1 MRIRNVKKLERLQEI
16 LMEMVEAQ
24 FVSGSSCMVL
34 QQGKELCYYEAG
46 YRDIAG
52 KKLLTRDT
60 IFRLYSMTKPMT
72 AVAVMMLLEEG
83 RLDLLTPV
91 SQFFPSFRDQYYL
104 RDGKKIP
111 VQTPVQVRHLLNMTS
126 GLTYPGGT
134 ENETDVRTGELMDE
148 VVAKLH
154 TDEALTTCEI
164 VERLGEIPLLFE
176 PGTRWN
182 YGLSADVLG
191 AIVEKASGMDFGEFL
206 KKRIFEP
213 LGMKDTA
220 FYVPQEKQKRLAKVY
235 DWDMQADRLA
245 EREPDH
251 LGVSTRME
259 REPAFESGG
268 AGLAST
274 IDDAAKF
281 ANMLTA
287 HGKAA
292 DGMRLISEKTWEYL
306 TSGHLNHTQRAG
318 MIWEN
323 LPGYN
328 YGNLMRVLDDPSQCV
343 SLGTKGEYGWDGW
356 LGAYMANDPENELTL
371 LIMNQRMN
379 TGTTLYTRKMR
390 NIVFSSLE

>member
-1 MRIRNVKKLERLQEI
+1 MRNINVKKLERLQEI
-16 LMEMVEAQ
+16 LAEMVDEQ

-34 QQGKELCYYEAG
+34 QHGKELCYYEAG
-46 YRDIAG
+46 YRDLAG
-52 KKLLTRDT
+52 KKPLTRDT
-60 IFRLYSMTKPMT
+60 IFRLYSLTKPMT

-91 SQFFPSFRDQYYL
+91 SQFFPSFQEQYYIC
-104 RDGKKIP
+104 DGKKIP
-111 VQTPVQVRHLLNMTS
+111 VQTPVQIRHLLNMTS

-134 ENETDVRTGELMDE
+134 DDEADVRTGALIDE
-148 VVAKLH
+148 VIAKLH
-154 TDEALTTCEI
+154 TQEALTTSEI

-191 AIVEKASGMDFGEFL
+191 AIVEKVSGMRFGEFL

-213 LGMKDTA
+213 LGMSHTA
-220 FYVPQEKQKRLAKVY
+220 FYVPQEDQELLAKVY
-235 DWDMQADRLA
+235 DWDGQEGRLA

-274 IDDAAKF
+274 IDDVARF
-281 ANMLTA
+281 TNMLTA

-292 DGMRLISEKTWEYL
+292 DGTRLISEKTWEYL
-306 TSGHLNHTQRAG
+306 TGGKLDESQRSG

-328 YGNLMRVLDDPSQCV
+328 YGNLMRVLEEPQKCV

-356 LGAYMANDPENELTL
+356 LGAYMVNDPENGLTL

-390 NIVFSSLE
+390 NIVFSALE

>member
-1 MRIRNVKKLERLQEI
+1 MRTVNVKKLERLREI
-16 LMEMVEAQ
+16 LAEMVEAQ

-34 QQGKELCYYEAG
+34 QHGRELCYFEHG
-46 YRDIAG
+46 YRDIAA
-52 KKLLTRDT
+52 KKNLTRDT
-60 IFRLYSMTKPMT
+60 IYRLYSLTKPMT

-91 SQFFPSFRDQYYL
+91 SDFFPSFQEQYYV

-111 VQTPVQVRHLLNMTS
+111 VQTPVQIRHLLNMTS
-126 GLTYPGGT
+126 GLTYPGGMDD
-134 ENETDVRTGELMDE
+134 ETDVQTGALIDE
-148 VVAKLH
+148 IVARLH
-154 TDEALTTCEI
+154 TDEPLTTAEI
-164 VERLGEIPLLFE
+164 VERLGEVPLLFE

-191 AIVEKASGMDFGEFL
+191 AIVEKASGMRFGEFL
-206 KKRIFEP
+206 QTRIFEP
-213 LGMKDTA
+213 LGMRDTA
-220 FYVPQEKQKRLAKVY
+220 FYVPQEKQERLAKVY
-235 DWDMQADRLA
+235 DRDEQTGMLV

-259 REPAFESGG
+259 RRPVFESGG

-274 IDDAAKF
+274 IDDVAKF
-281 ANMLTA
+281 TNMLTA
-287 HGKAA
+287 KGKAA
-292 DGMRLISEKTWEYL
+292 DGTRLISEKTWEYL
-306 TSGHLNHTQRAG
+306 TTGKLDDVQRSS
-318 MIWEN
+318 MNWEN

-328 YGNLMRVLDDPSQCV
+328 YGNLMRVLQEPEKCV
-343 SLGTKGEYGWDGW
+343 SLGTKGEHGWDGW
-356 LGAYMANDPENELTL
+356 LGAYMVNDPENELTL

>member
-1 MRIRNVKKLERLQEI
+1 MRTLNEKRLERLREI
-16 LMEMVEAQ
+16 LAEMVDAQ

-34 QQGKELCYYEAG
+34 QHGRELCYYENG
-46 YRDIAG
+46 YRDIASR
-52 KKLLTRDT
+52 KPLTRDT

-72 AVAVMMLLEEG
+72 AVAVMMLLEDG
-83 RLDLLTPV
+83 KLDLLTPV
-91 SQFFPSFRDQYYL
+91 SDYFPSFRNQYYIC
-104 RDGKKIP
+104 GGEKIP
-111 VQTPVQVRHLLNMTS
+111 VQTPIQIRHLLNMTS
-126 GLTYPGGT
+126 GLTYPGAT
-134 ENETDVRTGELMDE
+134 DHETDVQTGALIDE
-148 VVAKLH
+148 VISRLH
-154 TDEALTTCEI
+154 TDVALTTSEI

-191 AIVEKASGMDFGEFL
+191 AVVEKVSGMRFGEFM
-206 KKRIFEP
+206 KTRIFDP

-220 FYVPQEKQKRLAKVY
+220 FYVPQEKQNRLAKVY
-235 DWDMQADRLA
+235 DGDIQPGMLV
-245 EREPDH
+245 EKEPNH

-259 REPAFESGG
+259 CAPAFESGG
-268 AGLAST
+268 AGLAGT
-274 IDDAAKF
+274 IDDVAKF

-292 DGMRLISEKTWEYL
+292 DGTRLISEKTWEYL
-306 TSGHLNHTQRAG
+306 TSATLDEAQRAG

-328 YGNLMRVLDDPSQCV
+328 YGNLMRVLQEPEKCV

-356 LGAYMANDPENELTL
+356 LGAYMVNDPENELTL

-390 NIVFSSLE
+390 NIVFSALE

>member
-1 MRIRNVKKLERLQEI
+1 MRTLNVNKLARLQEI
-16 LMEMVEAQ
+16 LSEMVEAQ

-34 QQGKELCYYEAG
+34 QSGRELCYYEAG
-46 YRDIAG
+46 YRNIEE
-52 KKLLTRDT
+52 KKPLTRDT

-72 AVAVMMLLEEG
+72 AVAAMMLLEEG

-91 SQFFPSFRDQYYL
+91 SEFFPGFQNQFYI
-104 RDGKKIP
+104 RDGKNIP
-111 VQTPVQVRHLLNMTS
+111 VQPPVQIRHLLNMTS
-126 GLTYPGGT
+126 GLTYPGGM
-134 ENETDVRTGELMDE
+134 EQETDVQTGALIDE

-154 TDEALTTCEI
+154 TEEALTTCEI
-164 VERLGEIPLLFE
+164 VERLGAIPLLFE

-191 AIVEKASGMDFGEFL
+191 AIVEKASGMRFGEFL

-213 LGMKDTA
+213 LEMNDTA
-220 FYVPQEKQKRLAKVY
+220 FYVPREKQERLAKVY
-235 DWDMQADRLA
+235 DWDTEKHMLVK
-245 EREPDH
+245 REPDH
-251 LGVSTRME
+251 LGISTRME
-259 REPAFESGG
+259 RDPAFESGG

-274 IDDAAKF
+274 IGDVAKF

-287 HGKAA
+287 RGKMP
-292 DGMRLISEKTWEYL
+292 DGKSLISEKTWEYL
-306 TSGHLNHTQRAG
+306 TGGKLDPAQRVS
-318 MIWEN
+318 MDWEN
-323 LPGYN
+323 LPGFN
-328 YGNLMRVLDDPSQCV
+328 YGNLMRVLEDPDKCV

>member
-52 KKLLTRDT
+52 KKPLTRDT

-104 RDGKKIP
+104 CDGKKIP

-220 FYVPQEKQKRLAKVY
+220 FYVPQEKQERLAKVY
-235 DWDMQADRLA
+235 DGDMQADRLV

-287 HGKAA
+287 HGKAV

>member
-1 MRIRNVKKLERLQEI
+1 MRTINVKRLERLQDI
-16 LMEMVEAQ
+16 LTEMVEAQ

-34 QQGKELCYYEAG
+34 QQGRELCYFENG

-52 KKLLTRDT
+52 KKPLTRDT

-91 SQFFPSFRDQYYL
+91 SDFFPSFQDQYYMGE
-104 RDGKKIP
+104 GKKVP
-111 VQTPVQVRHLLNMTS
+111 VQTPVQIRHLLNMTS

-134 ENETDVRTGELMDE
+134 ADETDVQTGALINEI
-148 VVAKLH
+148 VARLH
-154 TDEALTTCEI
+154 TDEPLTTAEI
-164 VERLGEIPLLFE
+164 VECLGEIPLLFE

-191 AIVEKASGMDFGEFL
+191 AIVEKASGMRFGDFL
-206 KKRIFEP
+206 QTRIFEP

-220 FYVPQEKQKRLAKVY
+220 FYVPQEKQERLAKVY
-235 DWDMQADRLA
+235 DRDEQTGMLA

-259 REPAFESGG
+259 RRPAFESGG

-274 IDDAAKF
+274 IDDVARF
-281 ANMLTA
+281 TNMLTA
-287 HGKAA
+287 RGKTPDGKA
-292 DGMRLISEKTWEYL
+292 LISEKTWEYL
-306 TSGHLNHTQRAG
+306 TSGKLDEVQRKG

-328 YGNLMRVLDDPSQCV
+328 YGNLMRVLQEPEKCV

-356 LGAYMANDPENELTL
+356 LGAYMVNDPENALTL

-390 NIVFSSLE
+390 NIVFSALE

>member
-1 MRIRNVKKLERLQEI
+1 MRTVNVKKLERLKGI
-16 LMEMVEAQ
+16 LTEMVEAQ
-24 FVSGSSCMVL
+24 FVSGSNCMVL
-34 QQGKELCYYEAG
+34 QHGREVCYYEHG
-46 YRDIAG
+46 YRDLAA
-52 KKLLTRDT
+52 KKPLTRDT
-60 IFRLYSMTKPMT
+60 IFRLYSMTKPVT

-91 SQFFPSFRDQYYL
+91 SEFFPSFQNQYYV

-111 VQTPVQVRHLLNMTS
+111 VQTPVQIRHLLNMTS

-134 ENETDVRTGELMDE
+134 DEETDVQTGTLVDE
-148 VVAKLH
+148 IVARLH
-154 TDEALTTCEI
+154 TDAAMTTTEI
-164 VERLGEIPLLFE
+164 VERLGGIPLLFE

-191 AIVEKASGMDFGEFL
+191 AIVEKVSGMRYGEFL
-206 KKRIFEP
+206 KTRIFEP

-220 FYVPQEKQKRLAKVY
+220 FYVPQEKQERLAKVY
-235 DWDMQADRLA
+235 DRNEQTGMLA

-259 REPAFESGG
+259 RRPAFESGG

-281 ANMLTA
+281 VNMLTA
-287 HGKAA
+287 HGKAP
-292 DGMRLISEKTWEYL
+292 DGKPLIAEKTWEYL
-306 TSGHLNHTQRAG
+306 TTGKLDNAQRSS
-318 MIWEN
+318 MNWEN

-328 YGNLMRVLDDPSQCV
+328 YGNLMRVLQEPEKCV

-356 LGAYMANDPENELTL
+356 LGAYMVNDPENELTL

>member
-1 MRIRNVKKLERLQEI
+1 MRNINVKKLERLQEI
-16 LMEMVEAQ
+16 LAEMVDEQ

-34 QQGKELCYYEAG
+34 QHGKELCYYEAG
-46 YRDIAG
+46 YRDLAG
-52 KKLLTRDT
+52 KKPLTRDT
-60 IFRLYSMTKPMT
+60 IFRLYSLTKPMT

-91 SQFFPSFRDQYYL
+91 SRFFPSFQEQYYIC
-104 RDGKKIP
+104 DGKKIP
-111 VQTPVQVRHLLNMTS
+111 VQTPVQIRHLLNMTS

-134 ENETDVRTGELMDE
+134 DDEADVRTGALIDE
-148 VVAKLH
+148 VIAKLH
-154 TDEALTTCEI
+154 TQEALTTSEI

-191 AIVEKASGMDFGEFL
+191 AIVEKVSGMRFGEFL

-213 LGMKDTA
+213 LGMSHTA
-220 FYVPQEKQKRLAKVY
+220 FYVPQEDQELLAKVY
-235 DWDMQADRLA
+235 DWDGQEGRLA

-274 IDDAAKF
+274 IDDVARF
-281 ANMLTA
+281 TNMLTA

-292 DGMRLISEKTWEYL
+292 DGTRLISEKTWEYL
-306 TSGHLNHTQRAG
+306 TGGKLDEAQRAG
-318 MIWEN
+318 IIWEN

-328 YGNLMRVLDDPSQCV
+328 YGNLMRVLEEPQKCV

-356 LGAYMANDPENELTL
+356 LGAYMVNDPENELTL

-390 NIVFSSLE
+390 NIVFSALE

>member
-1 MRIRNVKKLERLQEI
+1 MRNINVKKLERLQEI
-16 LMEMVEAQ
+16 LAEMVDEQ

-34 QQGKELCYYEAG
+34 QHGKELCYYEAG
-46 YRDIAG
+46 YRDLAG
-52 KKLLTRDT
+52 KKPLTRDT
-60 IFRLYSMTKPMT
+60 IFRLYSLTKPMT

-91 SQFFPSFRDQYYL
+91 SRFFPSFQEQYYIC
-104 RDGKKIP
+104 DGKKIP
-111 VQTPVQVRHLLNMTS
+111 VQTPVQIRHLLNMTS

-134 ENETDVRTGELMDE
+134 DDETDVRTGALVDE
-148 VVAKLH
+148 VIAKLH
-154 TDEALTTCEI
+154 TQEALTTSQI

-191 AIVEKASGMDFGEFL
+191 AIVEKVSGMRFGEFL

-213 LGMKDTA
+213 LGMSHTA
-220 FYVPQEKQKRLAKVY
+220 FYVPQEDQELLAKVY
-235 DWDMQADRLA
+235 DWDGQAGRLA

-274 IDDAAKF
+274 IDDVARF
-281 ANMLTA
+281 TNMLTA

-292 DGMRLISEKTWEYL
+292 DGTRLISEKTWEYL
-306 TSGHLNHTQRAG
+306 TGGKLDEAQRAG
-318 MIWEN
+318 IIWEN

-328 YGNLMRVLDDPSQCV
+328 YGNLMRVLEEPQKCV

-356 LGAYMANDPENELTL
+356 LGAYMVNDPENELTL

-390 NIVFSSLE
+390 NIVFSALE

>member
-1 MRIRNVKKLERLQEI
+1 MRVLNENKLSRLQNVLE
-16 LMEMVEAQ
+16 EMVDAR

-34 QQGKELCYYEAG
+34 QQGRELCYFENG
-46 YRDIAG
+46 YRDSKA
-52 KKLLTRDT
+52 KKPLTRDT
-60 IFRLYSMTKPMT
+60 IFRLYSLTKPMT

-91 SQFFPSFRDQYYL
+91 SDFFPGFQNQYYIC
-104 RDGKKIP
+104 DGKKIP
-111 VQTPVQVRHLLNMTS
+111 VQTPVQIRHLLNMTS

-134 ENETDVRTGELMDE
+134 ADETDVQTGKLIDE
-148 VVAKLH
+148 IVARLH
-154 TDEALTTCEI
+154 TDQPLTTAEI

-191 AIVEKASGMDFGEFL
+191 AIVEKVSGMRFGEFMHA
-206 KKRIFEP
+206 RIFEP
-213 LGMKDTA
+213 LDMRDTA
-220 FYVPQEKQKRLAKVY
+220 FFVPREKQDRLAKVY
-235 DWDMQADRLA
+235 DRDEQTGMLT

-259 REPAFESGG
+259 RRPAFESGG

-274 IDDAAKF
+274 IDDVARF

-287 HGKAA
+287 HGKAP
-292 DGMRLISEKTWEYL
+292 DGRRLISEKTWEYL
-306 TSGHLNHTQRAG
+306 TSGKLDQAQRAG
-318 MIWEN
+318 MTWEN

-328 YGNLMRVLDDPSQCV
+328 YGNLMRVLQESEKCV

-356 LGAYMANDPENELTL
+356 LGAYMVNDPENDLTL

-390 NIVFSSLE
+390 NIVFSALE

>member
-1 MRIRNVKKLERLQEI
+1 MRTINVKRLERLQDI
-16 LMEMVEAQ
+16 LTEMVEAQ

-34 QQGKELCYYEAG
+34 QQGRELCYFENG

-52 KKLLTRDT
+52 KKPLTRDT

-91 SQFFPSFRDQYYL
+91 SDFFPSFQDQYYM
-104 RDGKKIP
+104 REGKKVP
-111 VQTPVQVRHLLNMTS
+111 VQTPVQIRHLLNMTS

-134 ENETDVRTGELMDE
+134 ADETDVQTGALINEI
-148 VVAKLH
+148 VARLH
-154 TDEALTTCEI
+154 TDEPLTTAEI
-164 VERLGEIPLLFE
+164 VECLGEIPLLFE

-191 AIVEKASGMDFGEFL
+191 AIVEKASGVRFGDFL
-206 KKRIFEP
+206 QTRIFEP

-220 FYVPQEKQKRLAKVY
+220 FYVPQEKQERLAKVY
-235 DWDMQADRLA
+235 DRDEQTGMLA
-245 EREPDH
+245 EREPNH

-259 REPAFESGG
+259 RRPAFESGG

-274 IDDAAKF
+274 IDDVARF
-281 ANMLTA
+281 TNMLTA
-287 HGKAA
+287 RGKTPDGKA
-292 DGMRLISEKTWEYL
+292 LISEKTWEYL
-306 TSGHLNHTQRAG
+306 TSGKLDEVQRKG

-328 YGNLMRVLDDPSQCV
+328 YGNLMRVLQEPEKCV

-356 LGAYMANDPENELTL
+356 LGAYMVNDPENALTL

-390 NIVFSSLE
+390 NIVFSALE

>member
-1 MRIRNVKKLERLQEI
+1 MRTLNVKKLERLQEI
-16 LMEMVEAQ
+16 LAEMVEAQ

-34 QQGKELCYYEAG
+34 QQGRELCYYENG
-46 YRDIAG
+46 YRDIAAG
-52 KKLLTRDT
+52 KSLTRDT
-60 IFRLYSMTKPMT
+60 IFRLYSLTKPVT

-91 SQFFPSFRDQYYL
+91 SDLFPSFRDQYYV

-111 VQTPVQVRHLLNMTS
+111 VQTPVQIRHLLNMTS

-134 ENETDVRTGELMDE
+134 DDETDAQTGALIDE
-148 VVAKLH
+148 VIARLH
-154 TDEALTTCEI
+154 TDEALTTAEI

-191 AIVEKASGMDFGEFL
+191 AVVEKVSGMRFSEFL
-206 KKRIFEP
+206 QRRILDP

-220 FYVPQEKQKRLAKVY
+220 FYVPQEKQERLAKVY
-235 DWDMQADRLA
+235 DRDEQTGMLA
-245 EREPDH
+245 EKEPDH
-251 LGVSTRME
+251 LGISTRME
-259 REPAFESGG
+259 RPPAFESGG
-268 AGLAST
+268 AGLVST
-274 IDDAAKF
+274 IDDVAKF
-281 ANMLTA
+281 TNMLTA
-287 HGKAA
+287 RGKAA
-292 DGMRLISEKTWEYL
+292 DGTRLISEKTWEYL
-306 TSGHLNHTQRAG
+306 TSGKLDAGQRTG

-328 YGNLMRVLDDPSQCV
+328 YGNLMRVLQEPEKCV
-343 SLGTKGEYGWDGW
+343 SLGTRGEYGWDGW
-356 LGAYMANDPENELTL
+356 LGAYMVNDPENELTL

-390 NIVFSSLE
+390 NIVFSALE

>member
-1 MRIRNVKKLERLQEI
+1 MRNINVKKLERLQEI
-16 LMEMVEAQ
+16 LAEMVDEQ

-34 QQGKELCYYEAG
+34 QHGKELCYYEAG
-46 YRDIAG
+46 YRDLAG
-52 KKLLTRDT
+52 KKPLTRDT
-60 IFRLYSMTKPMT
+60 IFRLYSLTKPMT

-91 SQFFPSFRDQYYL
+91 SQFFPSFQEQYYIC
-104 RDGKKIP
+104 DGKKIP
-111 VQTPVQVRHLLNMTS
+111 VQTPVQIRHLLNMTS

-134 ENETDVRTGELMDE
+134 DDEADVRTGALIDE
-148 VVAKLH
+148 VIAKLH
-154 TDEALTTCEI
+154 TQEALTTSQI

-191 AIVEKASGMDFGEFL
+191 AIVEKVSGMRFGEFL

-213 LGMKDTA
+213 LGMSHTA
-220 FYVPQEKQKRLAKVY
+220 FYVPQEDQELLAKVY
-235 DWDMQADRLA
+235 DWDGQEGRLA

-274 IDDAAKF
+274 IDDVARF
-281 ANMLTA
+281 TNMLTA

-292 DGMRLISEKTWEYL
+292 DGTRLISEKTWEYL
-306 TSGHLNHTQRAG
+306 TGGKLDEAQRAG
-318 MIWEN
+318 IIWEN

-328 YGNLMRVLDDPSQCV
+328 YGNLMRVLEEPQKCV

-356 LGAYMANDPENELTL
+356 LGAYMVNDPENELTL

-390 NIVFSSLE
+390 NIVFSALE